1 MPDPVVASTRL
12 FSGSPARVLL
22 DLYASFGYCRNATT
36 AKGSTSAG
44 HTVEVSFDV
53 VDPPAISEWF
63 VAFPDLKEFDTKR
76 RLQILSVAGVF
87 VLFRMSFTDND
98 GRRIEYFVYKAG
110 PGRPSV
116 DLIPGPCPKV
126 AHACQIGIL
135 HSAAGEHY
143 SVVFPTPHFRLR
155 VKYEIHVFS
164 SESQGWSTKVAR
176 ITADRETTYQE
187 LVRHAP
193 SKAIPVGESSLGW
206 IDMFRG
212 VLLCNVLD
220 EDPVLRL
227 LQWPVL
233 PPHDDSIDI
242 FTVIEIFSGQS
253 IRDATLSN
261 GVIRFVQSFFD
272 DSGGVRRGWMA
283 TMWKRETSSEYW
295 YRCCEADIEKILA
308 TSSSFSH
315 LIRKKLWDDETG
327 KLDLNKL
334 YSAPPKLSLQHEDV
348 VYFKAMLKS
357 GDPEA
362 LLLAVN
368 LREERLEAVELVS
381 DKLAFFPCIFSSD
394 VTIISSQ
401 QNTSSVPE
409 NSSEEANKFSIRFGS
424 FDNFVWQVEK
434 EREEIA
440 GTGVMPHDFIFQGA
454 NLRKK
459 QQDKKPFPANSSE
472 ETNKF
477 SIQFGSFDNSVW
489 QVEEERERR

>member
-1 MPDPVVASTRL
+1 MPDPVVTSTRL

-44 HTVEVSFDV
+44 HTVEVSFDA

-76 RLQILSVAGVF
+76 RPQILSVAGAF
-87 VLFRMSFTDND
+87 VLFRMSFFTDD
-98 GRRIEYFVYKAG
+98 GRRIEYFVYK
-110 PGRPSV
+110 
-116 DLIPGPCPKV
+116 V

-135 HSAAGEHY
+135 PSAAAGEHY
-143 SVVFPTPHFRLR
+143 SVVFPTPQLRPR

-164 SESQGWSTKVAR
+164 SESQGWSTKLAR
-176 ITADRETTYQE
+176 IAADRETTYQE

-193 SKAIPVGESSLGW
+193 SKAVPVGESSLGW

-212 VLLCNVLD
+212 VLLCDVLD

-242 FTVIEIFSGQS
+242 FTVMEIFSGQS

-272 DSGGVRRGWMA
+272 DNGGVRRGWMA
-283 TMWKRETSSEYW
+283 TIWKRETSSEYW
-295 YRCCEADIEKILA
+295 HRQGFIYRCCEADIEKILA

-315 LIRKKLWDDETG
+315 LIRKKLWDDEAD

-401 QNTSSVPE
+401 KNTSSVAE
-409 NSSEEANKFSIRFGS
+409 NSSKEGNTFSIRFGS
-424 FDNFVWQVEK
+424 FDKFVWQLE

-440 GTGVMPHDFIFQGA
+440 DAGVMPRELIFEGA

-459 QQDKKPFPANSSE
+459 QQDKKQKPNILICSRSMPLELN
-472 ETNKF
+472 
-477 SIQFGSFDNSVW
+477 
-489 QVEEERERR
+489 